1 MTHPASTTNA
11 MPRHAPSTAQAT
23 QYKHA
28 TTAQGIAHQR
38 FKIINFT
45 AHPCITIRRDCE
57 GPLGGRSESISGHHL
72 VDLEGRTQPC

>member
-57 GPLGGRSESISGHHL
+57 GPPRGRCESISDRDF
-72 VDLEGRTQPC
+72 VDLERRARPC